1 MQTVIET
8 VMYLLAIIGGVASI
22 WQIIIWLMPY
32 RKVSWRQVEKG
43 ILKLREALINANY
56 HPTLIIGIGRGGA
69 VTGAL
74 LSGTFGNVPVIVIDR
89 VYEWKNRQRSE
100 SFLEEIRI
108 TKNLERVL
116 IVAGELHSGNTMKK
130 YIAYFNE
137 LGAEQIKTLAFCK
150 EPCPTCSPDF
160 FHIETSKVNL
170 RLPWMI
176 TDNYKRE
183 SQTNYL
189 YNKK

>member
-1 MQTVIET
+1 MKTVIGV
-8 VMYLLAIIGGVASI
+8 VMYLLAIIGGVVSVG
-22 WQIIIWLMPY
+22 QIIIWLKPY
-32 RKVSWRQVEKG
+32 RKISWRKVEKG
-43 ILKLREALINANY
+43 ILKLRDDLINDNY

-89 VYEWKNRQRSE
+89 VYEWKDRQRSE
-100 SFLEEIRI
+100 SFLEDIRI

-130 YIAYFNE
+130 YIAYFNA
-137 LGAEQIKTLAFCK
+137 LGAGQIKTLAFCK
-150 EPCPTCSPDF
+150 EPCPTCSPNF
-160 FHIETSKVNL
+160 FHIETSKVNM
-170 RLPWMI
+170 RLPWML

-183 SQTNYL
+183 SQTNYNQ
-189 YNKK
+189 NKN